1 MVETPSRP
9 LHLFISH
16 EEKEKQIAVA
26 LKKLVESIF
35 GDRIDVFVSSDDS
48 SIPLGKQ
55 WFDVI
60 TAALG
65 EADYFFVLCSETAVT
80 RPWINFE
87 LGGACLLN
95 KTIIPLCIH
104 GMQFDQ
110 LPQPYSNF
118 QGLLASDYARLSTL
132 FKEIA
137 ARISCPLPPVDMVS
151 TDYHRAIHNISP
163 GRGDVSVTIR
173 GAGTYYVGEKVI
185 FSGTATDG
193 SEIVKLNI
201 YNAADPYSL
210 LEEGK
215 AAVQKDQTYEQG
227 VNTSRLQPGDWYV
240 RAESQTGK
248 YSTCGFRLLPMRD
261 EPTPTLSKLSEMRKQ
276 WQ

>member
-1 MVETPSRP
+1 MAESSPRP
-9 LHLFISH
+9 LHFFISH

-26 LKKLVESIF
+26 LKKLIESIF
-35 GDRIDVFVSSDDS
+35 GGRIDVFVSSDDS
-48 SIPLGKQ
+48 SIPLGKP

-60 TAALG
+60 TAALRQ
-65 EADYFFVLCSETAVT
+65 ADYVFILCSETAVT

-95 KTIIPLCIH
+95 KQIIPLCIH
-104 GMQFDQ
+104 GVKFDK
-110 LPQPYSNF
+110 LPPPYSNF
-118 QGLLASDYARLSTL
+118 QGFVASDYARLSTF

-137 ARISCPLPPVDMVS
+137 DRISCPLPPVDMVS
-151 TDYHRAIHNISP
+151 TDYHRAIHNLSP
-163 GRGDVSVTIR
+163 GRGAVSVTIR

-193 SEIVKLNI
+193 SEIVKLKI

-215 AAVQKDQTYEQG
+215 AAVQKDQTYEQALS
-227 VNTSRLQPGDWYV
+227 TSRLQPGEWYA

-248 YSTCGFRLLPMRD
+248 DSTVTFLLLPMRD
-261 EPTPTLSKLSEMRKQ
+261 KPTPTLSKLSEMRKK